1 VPDET
6 IPVPAPTTQIPAHAP
21 QQVPAQQTVTG
32 EAAAP
37 SARLASPDAQQVIAG
52 LRATSEGGADLVQL
66 LTPEGQRV
74 GDPRFENYVADI
86 GVAELQGL
94 YRDMVLVRR
103 VDREANALQR
113 QGELGIWVPLLGQEA
128 AQIGAG
134 RAMAKQDMAF
144 PSYREHGV
152 AWCRGIDPIELMGI
166 FRGTDHGS
174 WDPRTVG
181 FHLYTIVIGNQCL
194 NATGWAMG
202 SRLNGRVGDRN
213 GEATVCFFGDGATS
227 QGDVHEA
234 FVWSAVYDSPVVFFC
249 QNNQWAISEP
259 LERQTRVPLYQRA
272 RGYGFP
278 GIRVDGNDV
287 LATLAVTRWALEQCR
302 TGNGP
307 VLIEAFTYR
316 MDAHTSSDDP
326 TRYRLADELETWKL
340 KDPIERLRVNLV
352 RSHEVGQ
359 EYFDEL
365 QAESD
370 GLAARLRSFV
380 QAMPTPGPERIFSEV
395 YADLPEE
402 LRRQRDTHVAFHAS
416 FAEVTG

>member
-1 VPDET
+1 MPEDHPSTTADEDLVT
-6 IPVPAPTTQIPAHAP
+6 TTFAPVGAP
-21 QQVPAQQTVTG
+21 QTVVGT
-32 EAAAP
+32 
-37 SARLASPDAQQVIAG
+37 PDAKQVIAG
-52 LRATSEGGADLVQL
+52 LRATSEGGAELVQL
-66 LTPEGQRV
+66 LTPEGERV
-74 GDPRFENYVADI
+74 HDERFDAYVADVTLEDLK
-86 GVAELQGL
+86 GY

-103 VDREANALQR
+103 VDREASALQR
-113 QGELGIWVPLLGQEA
+113 QGQLGIWVPLLGQEA

-134 RAMAKQDMAF
+134 RALAPQDMAF

-152 AWCRGIDPIELMGI
+152 AWCRGIDPTELMGI

-174 WDPRTVG
+174 WDPREVG

-194 NATGWAMG
+194 NATGWAMA
-202 SRLNGRVGDRN
+202 SRLHGRVGEAD
-213 GEATVCFFGDGATS
+213 GEATMVFFGDGATS

-287 LATLAVTRWALEQCR
+287 LATLAVSRWALEQAR

-307 VLIEAFTYR
+307 LLIEAFTYR

-352 RSHEVGQ
+352 REHQVGSEFFDALQ
-359 EYFDEL
+359 E
-365 QAESD
+365 ESD
-370 GLAARLRSFV
+370 ALAARLREFV
-380 QAMPTPGPERIFSEV
+380 TTMTTTGPERIFSEV
-395 YADLPEE
+395 YHDVPPEII
-402 LRRQRDTHVAFHAS
+402 RQRDEHVAFHAS
-416 FAEVTG
+416 FAREVTA